1 MNAMSYVALAI
12 SDLGLFPFACHSRRR
27 SGNSVVRTARSSLA
41 RFVGAPEDRL
51 LASLLSSSPAML
63 TRIRVFA
70 LSATLVVVQ
79 TSAAQRSSV
88 APTPPVVDTTLTAGL
103 RYRYIGPVG
112 NRVTSVAGVPG
123 DFNTYYVGAASGGI
137 WKTVDA
143 GIHWASI
150 MDDKEVSSIGA
161 LAVAPSNPNIVWAG
175 TGEPWIRSHIS
186 LGNGVYKSTDAGR
199 TWTKMGLDST
209 GRVGRIAIDPNDPDI
224 VFIAAQGHSYGPQRE
239 RGIYRTT
246 NGGRTW
252 EQVLF
257 VDQNTG
263 GIDVVMD
270 PVNPKKLIA
279 ATWQFEIHTWGRESG
294 GPGSGIHISTDGGTT
309 WTRLRGNGLPTHDV
323 GKISVAIAKT
333 NPNRVYA
340 LIETGDGVPIHG
352 QPTDNGE
359 LWRSDDGGTNWH
371 VVNYDRNLGCRQ
383 PYYTRTVVSTDNPDE
398 LYFMCASFSRSL
410 NGGSTSISADGGGGS
425 AAARRDSTRANPL
438 ASPGGDNHD
447 MWIDPTNANR
457 MAVANDAGIS
467 ISTTRGRSWL
477 RQNLPIAQIYHV
489 TTDNR
494 VPYYVYG
501 NKQDGP
507 SYRGP
512 SNSRTGGQ
520 IARSEWHGVE
530 GGESGW
536 ATPDPVDSN
545 IVWSTASGSGSR
557 GGIVVRYDLRRKQG
571 QNVEVYPLSTGGHSA
586 GEVKYRFV
594 WDAPF
599 TISPHDHNRIYTG
612 SQFVHMTTD
621 GGKSWRVISPDLTRN
636 DKSKQGISGGLTP
649 DNIGVEYAD
658 VVYGIAESPLKVGI
672 IWTGSNDGLVHVTQN
687 GGTTWTNVSANIPG
701 YPAWGSI
708 RHIEPS
714 HYDAASAYIIV
725 DAHQENNRDPWV
737 YKTTDFGKS
746 WKLIVNGIPKSP
758 LSYAHI
764 IREDPI
770 RRGLLYLGTENALY
784 VSFNDGEHWQ
794 KLMSG
799 LPPAPVY
806 GMVIQEPF
814 NDLVIA
820 TYGRGFYIF
829 DDLSPLQKLSPEIVA
844 SNAYLFT
851 PRPAYRF
858 TSITGN
864 YTTNDDPT
872 AGSNPPYGAAINY
885 WLKSAAPVSID
896 ILDAAGKLVRTVT
909 DSTTR
914 AGLNRTYWDLRNT
927 TPKAPRLRTKPMYN
941 AEFTM
946 NADGTRDAPGV
957 GSISVL
963 MPPGKYTVK
972 LTAGGQT
979 FTQPLEVRR
988 DPNQAES
995 LAEIRASADALLA
1008 LQKEHAS
1015 TIEMLNQIESVRAQV
1030 QALGSADVRAAG
1042 DSLERKFMDVEGRIV
1057 DLRMTGRGQDE
1068 VRWPVQAGG
1077 QLSYL
1082 AGTIGASDFA
1092 PTSQQREVQ
1101 TILVKNVRDT
1111 RAALDQLL
1119 RVDLPAFNALLR
1131 AKGLKII
1138 TLEGV
1143 VF

>member
-1 MNAMSYVALAI
+1 MISQVRLSILASGLGLAALSHPLGAQRGPALAPPTV
-12 SDLGLFPFACHSRRR
+12 D
-27 SGNSVVRTARSSLA
+27 
-41 RFVGAPEDRL
+41 
-51 LASLLSSSPAML
+51 
-63 TRIRVFA
+63 
-70 LSATLVVVQ
+70 
-79 TSAAQRSSV
+79 AAQ
-88 APTPPVVDTTLTAGL
+88 TAAL
-103 RYRYIGPVG
+103 RFRYIGPVG
-112 NRVTSVAGVPG
+112 NRVTSIAGVPG
-123 DFNTYYVGAASGGI
+123 DFNTYYAGAASGGI

-143 GIHWASI
+143 GIHWAPLF
-150 MDDKEVSSIGA
+150 DDKDVSSIGA
-161 LAVAPSNPNIVWAG
+161 LAVAPSNPDIVWAG

-199 TWTKMGLDST
+199 TWTKMGLDSS
-209 GRVGRIAIDPNDPDI
+209 GRVGRIAIDPVNPDI

-257 VDQNTG
+257 VDENTG

-270 PVNPKKLIA
+270 PSNPKKLIA

-294 GPGSGIHISTDGGTT
+294 GPGSGIHVSTDGGST
-309 WTRLRGNGLPTHDV
+309 WTRLRGNGLPTHDL
-323 GKISVAIAKT
+323 GKISVAFART

-340 LIETGDGVPIHG
+340 LIETGDGVPMHG
-352 QPTDNGE
+352 KPTDNGE
-359 LWRSDDGGTNWH
+359 LWRSDDGGTNWR
-371 VVNYDRNLGCRQ
+371 VVNYDRTLACRQ
-383 PYYTRTVVSTDNPDE
+383 PYYTRTVVSTDNADE
-398 LYFMCASFSRSL
+398 LYFLCATFSRSL
-410 NGGSTSISADGGGGS
+410 TGGATSSAAVGGGAP
-425 AAARRDSTRANPL
+425 AAAAAAAQPDTTRGSPL
-438 ASPGGDNHD
+438 ATPGGDNHD

-457 MAVANDAGIS
+457 MAVANDAGVS

-477 RQNLPIAQIYHV
+477 RQNLPIAQMYHV

-494 VPYYVYG
+494 IPYYVYG

-536 ATPDPVDSN
+536 ATPDPVDPN
-545 IVWSTASGSGSR
+545 IIWSTASGSGSR
-557 GGIVVRYDLRRKQG
+557 GGIVVRYDLRTRQG

-586 GEVKYRFV
+586 AEVKYRFV

-599 TISPHDHNRIYTG
+599 AISPHDHNRLYTG

-636 DKSKQGISGGLTP
+636 DKSKQQISGGLTP

-658 VVYGIAESPLKVGI
+658 VVYAIAESRVKAGI
-672 IWTGSNDGLVHVTQN
+672 MWTGSNDGLVHVTQN
-687 GGTTWTNVSANIPG
+687 GGVSWTNVTANIPG
-701 YPAWGSI
+701 IPEWGSV

-714 HYDAASAYIIV
+714 RYSAASAYLIV
-725 DAHQENNRDPWV
+725 DAHQENNRDPWI

-746 WKLIVNGIPKSP
+746 WKLIVTGIPTSP

-764 IREDPI
+764 IREDPK
-770 RRGLLYLGTENALY
+770 RPGLLYAGTENALY
-784 VSFNDGEHWQ
+784 VSFDDGEHWQ
-794 KLMSG
+794 PLMSN

-806 GMVIQEPF
+806 GMVIQEQF
-814 NDLVIA
+814 NDLVIG
-820 TYGRGFYIF
+820 TYGRGFYIL
-829 DDLSPLQKLSPEIVA
+829 DDLSPLQALSPAITA
-844 SNAYLFT
+844 STSHLFA

-858 TSITGN
+858 TSVTGN
-864 YTTNDDPT
+864 YSSNDDPT
-872 AGSNPPYGAAINY
+872 AGNNPPYGAAINY
-885 WLKSAAPVSID
+885 WVQSAAPVVIE
-896 ILDAAGKLVRTVT
+896 IFDAGGKSVRTIN

-927 TPKAPRLRTKPMYN
+927 TPKPPRLRTKPTYN

-963 MPPGKYTVK
+963 MSPGRYTVK
-972 LTAGGQT
+972 LTAAGQSV
-979 FTQPLEVRR
+979 TQPLDVLR
-988 DPNQAES
+988 DPNQAET
-995 LAEIRASADALLA
+995 LPQIRTAADALLA
-1008 LQKEHAS
+1008 LQKDHAV
-1015 TIEMLNQIESVRAQV
+1015 TIAMLNQIESVRLQI

-1042 DSLERKFMDVEGRIV
+1042 DSLERKFMDVESRLV

-1068 VRWPVQAGG
+1068 VRWPVKAAG

-1082 AGTIGASDFA
+1082 AGGISASDFP
-1092 PTSQQREVQ
+1092 PTAQQREVQ
-1101 TILVKNVRDT
+1101 VILAKNVRDV
-1111 RAALDQLL
+1111 RAALDRLI
-1119 RVDLPAFNALLR
+1119 RTDLPAFNVVLR
-1131 AKGLKII
+1131 AKGLKMI
-1138 TLEGV
+1138 TVEPGA

>member
-1 MNAMSYVALAI
+1 MLARVRVVFASVCIALAHTAAAQRPAVALA
-12 SDLGLFPFACHSRRR
+12 PP
-27 SGNSVVRTARSSLA
+27 SVD
-41 RFVGAPEDRL
+41 P
-51 LASLLSSSPAML
+51 
-63 TRIRVFA
+63 
-70 LSATLVVVQ
+70 
-79 TSAAQRSSV
+79 
-88 APTPPVVDTTLTAGL
+88 TLTAGL

-112 NRVTSVAGVPG
+112 NRVASTAGVPG
-123 DFNTYYVGAASGGI
+123 DFNTYYAGAASGGI

-143 GIHWASI
+143 GIHW
-150 MDDKEVSSIGA
+150 MPVFDDKDVSSIGA

-209 GRVGRIAIDPNDPDI
+209 GRVGRIAIDPVNPDI

-239 RGIYRTT
+239 RGIFRTT

-252 EQVLF
+252 DQVLF
-257 VDQNTG
+257 VDENTG

-270 PVNPKKLIA
+270 PSNSNKLLA

-294 GPGSGIHISTDGGTT
+294 GPGSGIYMSTDGGST

-323 GKISVAIAKT
+323 GKISLAFARSD
-333 NPNRVYA
+333 PSRVYA
-340 LIETGDGVPIHG
+340 LIETGDGVPMHG

-359 LWRSDDGGTNWH
+359 LWRSDDGGTNWR
-371 VVNYDRNLGCRQ
+371 VVNYDRNLACRQ

-398 LYFMCASFSRSL
+398 LYFLCATFSRSL
-410 NGGSTSISADGGGGS
+410 TGGSTSSAAAGGGG
-425 AAARRDSTRANPL
+425 AAATAPSRSDSMRTIPL
-438 ASPGGDNHD
+438 ATPGGDNHD

-477 RQNLPIAQIYHV
+477 RQQLPIAQMYHV
-489 TTDNR
+489 TVDNR
-494 VPYYVYG
+494 TPYFVYG

-536 ATPDPVDSN
+536 ATPDPVDPN
-545 IVWSTASGSGSR
+545 IIWSTASGSGSR
-557 GGIVVRYDLRRKQG
+557 GGIVVRYDLRTRQG
-571 QNVEVYPLSTGGHSA
+571 QNVEVYPMSTGGHSA
-586 GEVKYRFV
+586 AEVKYRFV

-658 VVYGIAESPLKVGI
+658 VVYAIAESRVKPGI
-672 IWTGSNDGLVHVTQN
+672 IWTGSNDGLVQVTQN
-687 GGTTWTNVSANIPG
+687 GGTSWTNVSANIPG
-701 YPAWGSI
+701 YPAWGSV

-714 HYDAASAYIIV
+714 RYDVASAYIIV

-764 IREDPI
+764 IREDPV

-784 VSFNDGEHWQ
+784 VSFDDGDHWQ
-794 KLMSG
+794 KLQSN

-806 GMVIQEPF
+806 GLVIQEAF
-814 NDLVIA
+814 NDLVVA
-820 TYGRGFYIF
+820 TYGRGFYIL
-829 DDLSPLQKLSPEIVA
+829 DDLSPLQRLSPEITA
-844 SNAYLFT
+844 SAAYLFT

-858 TSITGN
+858 RDITGN
-864 YTTNDDPT
+864 YSSNDDMT
-872 AGSNPPYGAAINY
+872 AGNNPPYGAAINY
-885 WLKSAAPVSID
+885 WLKTAAPISID
-896 ILDAAGKLVRTVT
+896 ILDAVGKSVRTIT

-927 TPKAPRLRTKPMYN
+927 TPKAPRLRTKPMYD

-946 NADGTRDAPGV
+946 NSDGTRDAPGV
-957 GSISVL
+957 GSIAVL
-963 MPPGKYTVK
+963 MPPGKYTLK
-972 LTAGGQT
+972 LTAAGQT

-995 LAEIRASADALLA
+995 LAEIRAAADALLA
-1008 LQKEHAS
+1008 IQKEHAA
-1015 TIEMLNQIESVRAQV
+1015 TIEMLNQIERVRAQI
-1030 QALGSADVRAAG
+1030 QALGSADVRTAG
-1042 DSLERKFMDVEGRIV
+1042 DSLENKFMDVERQLV

-1068 VRWPVQAGG
+1068 VRWPVRTAG

-1082 AGTIGASDFA
+1082 AGGIGASDFA

-1101 TILVKNVRDT
+1101 TVLVKNARAT
-1111 RAALDQLL
+1111 RGALDQLL

-1131 AKGLKII
+1131 AKGLKMI

>member
-1 MNAMSYVALAI
+1 MISRVRRSILA
-12 SDLGLFPFACHSRRR
+12 SGLGLAALTHPVEAQR
-27 SGNSVVRTARSSLA
+27 NSPLA
-41 RFVGAPEDRL
+41 PPTVD
-51 LASLLSSSPAML
+51 PA
-63 TRIRVFA
+63 
-70 LSATLVVVQ
+70 Q
-79 TSAAQRSSV
+79 TSA
-88 APTPPVVDTTLTAGL
+88 L
-103 RYRYIGPVG
+103 RFRYIGPVG
-112 NRVTSVAGVPG
+112 NRVATVAGVPG

-143 GIHWASI
+143 GIHWTPI
-150 MDDKEVSSIGA
+150 FDDKDVSSIGA
-161 LAVAPSNPNIVWAG
+161 LAVAPSNPGIVWAG

-186 LGNGVYKSTDAGR
+186 LGNGVYKSNDAGR
-199 TWTKMGLDST
+199 TWTKMGLDAT
-209 GRVGRIAIDPNDPDI
+209 GRVGRIAIDPGNPDI

-239 RGIYRTT
+239 RGIYRTKD
-246 NGGRTW
+246 GGRTW

-257 VDQNTG
+257 VDENTG

-270 PVNPKKLIA
+270 PSNPKKLFA

-294 GPGSGIHISTDGGTT
+294 GPGSGLYMSSDGGTS

-323 GKISVAIAKT
+323 GKISVAIART
-333 NPNRVYA
+333 NSNRVYA
-340 LIETGDGVPIHG
+340 LIETGDGVPVHG

-359 LWRSDDGGTNWH
+359 LWRSDDGGTNWK
-371 VVNYDRNLGCRQ
+371 VVNYDRNLACRQ
-383 PYYTRTVVSTDNPDE
+383 PYYTRTVVSTDNQDE
-398 LYFMCASFSRSL
+398 LYFLCATFSRSL
-410 NGGSTSISADGGGGS
+410 DGGATS
-425 AAARRDSTRANPL
+425 AAGGRGGRAVGAAPGSDSARVSPL
-438 ASPGGDNHD
+438 ATPGGDNHD

-457 MAVANDAGIS
+457 MAVANDAGVS

-494 VPYYVYG
+494 IPYYVYG

-545 IVWSTASGSGSR
+545 IIWSTASGSGSR
-557 GGIVVRYDLRRKQG
+557 GGIVIRYDLRTRQG
-571 QNVEVYPLSTGGHSA
+571 QNVEVYPLSTGGYPA
-586 GEVKYRFV
+586 AEVKYRFV

-599 TISPHDHNRIYTG
+599 TISPHDHNRLYTG

-636 DKSKQGISGGLTP
+636 DKSKQQISGGLTP

-658 VVYGIAESPLKVGI
+658 VVYAIAESKVRAGI

-687 GGTTWTNVSANIPG
+687 GGASWTNVTANIPG
-701 YPAWGSI
+701 IPTWGSV

-714 HYDAASAYIIV
+714 RYDAASAYIIV
-725 DAHQENNRDPWV
+725 DAHQENNRDPWI

-764 IREDPI
+764 IREDPK
-770 RRGLLYLGTENALY
+770 RRGLLYAGTENALY
-784 VSFNDGEHWQ
+784 VSFDDGERWQ
-794 KLMSG
+794 KLQSN

-806 GMVIQEPF
+806 GLMIQEQF
-814 NDLVIA
+814 NDLVVA
-820 TYGRGFYIF
+820 TYGRGFFIL
-829 DDLSPLQKLSPEIVA
+829 DDLSPLQQLSPEITTSSA
-844 SNAYLFT
+844 HLFA
-851 PRPAYRF
+851 PRPTYRF
-858 TSITGN
+858 TNVTGN
-864 YTTNDDPT
+864 YSTNDDPT

-885 WLKSAAPVSID
+885 WLKSAAPVVIE
-896 ILDAAGKLVRTVT
+896 ILDAAGKSVRTIN

-946 NADGTRDAPGV
+946 NADGTRDAPGM

-972 LTAGGQT
+972 LTASGQT
-979 FTQPLEVRR
+979 FTQPLEVLR
-988 DPNQAES
+988 DPNQAET
-995 LAEIRASADALLA
+995 LADIRASATALLA
-1008 LQKEHAS
+1008 LQKDHAGAG
-1015 TIEMLNQIESVRAQV
+1015 EMLNQIERVRSQI

-1042 DSLERKFMDVEGRIV
+1042 DSLEHKFMDVEGQLV

-1068 VRWPVQAGG
+1068 VRWPVQAAG
-1077 QLSYL
+1077 QLNYL
-1082 AGTIGASDFA
+1082 AGGIAASDFA
-1092 PTSQQREVQ
+1092 PTTQQREVQ
-1101 TILVKNVRDT
+1101 GILAKNVRAT
-1111 RAALDQLL
+1111 RGALDQLL
-1119 RVDLPAFNALLR
+1119 AKDLPAFNALLR

-1138 TLEGV
+1138 TVETGV

>member
-1 MNAMSYVALAI
+1 MISRVRRSILA
-12 SDLGLFPFACHSRRR
+12 SGLGLA
-27 SGNSVVRTARSSLA
+27 
-41 RFVGAPEDRL
+41 
-51 LASLLSSSPAML
+51 
-63 TRIRVFA
+63 A
-70 LSATLVVVQ
+70 LSHPLDAQRASVLAPPTVDPAQ
-79 TSAAQRSSV
+79 TSA
-88 APTPPVVDTTLTAGL
+88 L
-103 RYRYIGPVG
+103 RFRYIGPVG
-112 NRVTSVAGVPG
+112 NRVASVTGVPG

-137 WKTVDA
+137 WKSVDA
-143 GIHWASI
+143 GIHWLPVF
-150 MDDKEVSSIGA
+150 DDKDVSSIGA
-161 LAVAPSNPNIVWAG
+161 LAVAPSNPSIVWAG

-186 LGNGVYKSTDAGR
+186 LGNGVYKSIDAGR
-199 TWTKMGLDST
+199 TWTKMGLDAT
-209 GRVGRIAIDPNDPDI
+209 GRVGRIAIDPVNPDI

-239 RGIYRTT
+239 RGIYRTKD
-246 NGGRTW
+246 GGRTW

-257 VDQNTG
+257 VDENTG

-270 PVNPKKLIA
+270 PSNPKKLFA

-294 GPGSGIHISTDGGTT
+294 GPGSGIYMSSDGGTS

-323 GKISVAIAKT
+323 GKISVAIART

-340 LIETGDGVPIHG
+340 LIETGDGVPVHG

-359 LWRSDDGGTNWH
+359 LWRSEDGGTNWR
-371 VVNYDRNLGCRQ
+371 VVNYDRNLACRQ
-383 PYYTRTVVSTDNPDE
+383 PYYTRTVVSPDNQDE
-398 LYFMCASFSRSL
+398 LYFLCATFSRSL
-410 NGGSTSISADGGGGS
+410 DGGATS
-425 AAARRDSTRANPL
+425 AAAGGRGGRAGGAATGDSARVSPL
-438 ASPGGDNHD
+438 ATPGGDNHD

-457 MAVANDAGIS
+457 MAVANDAGVS

-494 VPYYVYG
+494 IPYYVYG

-545 IVWSTASGSGSR
+545 IIWSTASGSGSR
-557 GGIVVRYDLRRKQG
+557 GGIVIRYDLRTRQG
-571 QNVEVYPLSTGGHSA
+571 QNVEVYPLSTGGHPA
-586 GEVKYRFV
+586 AEVKYRFV

-599 TISPHDHNRIYTG
+599 TISPHDHNRLYTG

-636 DKSKQGISGGLTP
+636 DKSKQQISGGLTP
-649 DNIGVEYAD
+649 DNIGVEYGD
-658 VVYGIAESPLKVGI
+658 VVYAIAESKVRAGI

-687 GGTTWTNVSANIPG
+687 GGTSWTNVTANIPG
-701 YPAWGSI
+701 IPTWGSV

-714 HYDAASAYIIV
+714 RYDAASAYIIV
-725 DAHQENNRDPWV
+725 DAHQENNRDPWI

-764 IREDPI
+764 IREDPR
-770 RRGLLYLGTENALY
+770 RRGLLYAGTENALY
-784 VSFNDGEHWQ
+784 LSFDDGEHWQ
-794 KLMSG
+794 KLQSN

-806 GMVIQEPF
+806 GLMIQEQF
-814 NDLVIA
+814 NDLVVA
-820 TYGRGFYIF
+820 TYGRGFFIL
-829 DDLSPLQKLSPEIVA
+829 DDLSPLQQLSPEITTSSA
-844 SNAYLFT
+844 HLFA

-858 TSITGN
+858 TNVTGN
-864 YTTNDDPT
+864 YSTNDDPT

-885 WLKSAAPVSID
+885 WLKSAAPVVIE
-896 ILDAAGKLVRTVT
+896 ILDAAGKSVRTIN

-946 NADGTRDAPGV
+946 NADGTRDAPGM

-972 LTAGGQT
+972 LTASGQT
-979 FTQPLEVRR
+979 FTQPLEVLR
-988 DPNQAES
+988 DPNQAET
-995 LAEIRASADALLA
+995 LADIRASANALLA
-1008 LQKEHAS
+1008 LQKDHAGAG
-1015 TIEMLNQIESVRAQV
+1015 EMLNQIERVRSQI

-1042 DSLERKFMDVEGRIV
+1042 DSLEHKFMDVEGQLV

-1068 VRWPVQAGG
+1068 VRWPVQAAG
-1077 QLSYL
+1077 QLNYL
-1082 AGTIGASDFA
+1082 AGGIAASDFA
-1092 PTSQQREVQ
+1092 PTTQQREVQ
-1101 TILVKNVRDT
+1101 GILARNVRAT
-1111 RAALDQLL
+1111 RGALDQLL
-1119 RVDLPAFNALLR
+1119 AKDLPAFNSLLR

-1138 TLEGV
+1138 TVETGV
-1143 VF
+1143 IF

>member
-1 MNAMSYVALAI
+1 MTN
-12 SDLGLFPFACHSRRR
+12 R
-27 SGNSVVRTARSSLA
+27 VRVFHRA
-41 RFVGAPEDRL
+41 RL
-51 LASLLSSSPAML
+51 LSLVAIALPLAAQRPAV
-63 TRIRVFA
+63 TPTPPTVDPA
-70 LSATLVVVQ
+70 Q
-79 TSAAQRSSV
+79 TSA
-88 APTPPVVDTTLTAGL
+88 L
-103 RYRYIGPVG
+103 RFRYIGPVG
-112 NRVTSVAGVPG
+112 NRVATVAGVPG

-137 WKTVDA
+137 WKSVDA
-143 GIHWASI
+143 GIHWLPVF
-150 MDDKEVSSIGA
+150 DDKDVSSIGA
-161 LAVAPSNPNIVWAG
+161 LAVAPSNPSIVWAG

-186 LGNGVYKSTDAGR
+186 LGNGVYKSIDAGR
-199 TWTKMGLDST
+199 TWTKMGLDAT
-209 GRVGRIAIDPNDPDI
+209 GRVGRIAIDPVTPDI

-239 RGIYRTT
+239 RGIYRT
-246 NGGRTW
+246 NDGGRTW

-257 VDQNTG
+257 VDENTG

-270 PVNPKKLIA
+270 PSNSKKLFA

-294 GPGSGIHISTDGGTT
+294 GPGSGIYMSSDGGTS

-323 GKISVAIAKT
+323 GKISVAIART

-340 LIETGDGVPIHG
+340 LIETGDGVPVHG

-371 VVNYDRNLGCRQ
+371 VVNYDRNLACRQ
-383 PYYTRTVVSTDNPDE
+383 PYYTRTVVSPDNQDE
-398 LYFMCASFSRSL
+398 LYFLCATFSRSL
-410 NGGSTSISADGGGGS
+410 SGGSTSTAAGGGGGGRGGRAGGAAPGSDS
-425 AAARRDSTRANPL
+425 ARVSPL
-438 ASPGGDNHD
+438 ATPGGDNHD

-457 MAVANDAGIS
+457 MAVANDAGVS

-494 VPYYVYG
+494 IPYYVYG

-536 ATPDPVDSN
+536 ATPDPVDPN
-545 IVWSTASGSGSR
+545 IIWSTASGSGSR
-557 GGIVVRYDLRRKQG
+557 GGIVIRYDLRTRQG
-571 QNVEVYPLSTGGHSA
+571 QNVEVYPLSTGGHPAS
-586 GEVKYRFV
+586 EVKYRFV

-621 GGKSWRVISPDLTRN
+621 GGRSWRVISPDLTRN
-636 DKSKQGISGGLTP
+636 DKSKQQISGGLTP
-649 DNIGVEYAD
+649 DNIGVEYGD
-658 VVYGIAESPLKVGI
+658 VVYAIAESKVRAGV

-687 GGTTWTNVSANIPG
+687 GGTSWTNVTANIPG
-701 YPAWGSI
+701 IPMWGSV
-708 RHIEPS
+708 RHVEPS
-714 HYDAASAYIIV
+714 RYDAASAYIIV
-725 DAHQENNRDPWV
+725 DAHQENNRDPWI

-746 WKLIVNGIPKSP
+746 WTLIVNGIPKSP

-764 IREDPI
+764 IREDPK
-770 RRGLLYLGTENALY
+770 RRGLLYAGTENALY
-784 VSFNDGEHWQ
+784 VSFDDGGRWQ
-794 KLMSG
+794 QLQSN

-806 GMVIQEPF
+806 GMMIQEQF
-814 NDLVIA
+814 NDLVVA
-820 TYGRGFYIF
+820 TYGRGFYIL
-829 DDLSPLQKLSPEIVA
+829 DDLSPLQKLSPEISA
-844 SNAYLFT
+844 SSAYLFA

-858 TSITGN
+858 TNVTGN
-864 YTTNDDPT
+864 YSTNDDPT

-885 WLKSAAPVSID
+885 WLKSAAPVAIE
-896 ILDAAGKLVRTVT
+896 ILDAAGKSVRTID

-914 AGLNRTYWDLRNT
+914 VGLNRTYWDLRNT

-946 NADGTRDAPGV
+946 NADGTRDVPGM
-957 GSISVL
+957 GSLSVL
-963 MPPGKYTVK
+963 MPPGKYTVRLK
-972 LTAGGQT
+972 AGGQT
-979 FTQPLEVRR
+979 FTQPLEMLR
-988 DPNQAES
+988 DPNQAET
-995 LAEIRASADALLA
+995 LADIRASANVLLA
-1008 LQKEHAS
+1008 LQKDHAGVG
-1015 TIEMLNQIESVRAQV
+1015 EMLNQIERVRSQI
-1030 QALGSADVRAAG
+1030 QALGSADVRSAG
-1042 DSLERKFMDVEGRIV
+1042 DSLERKFMDVEGQLV

-1068 VRWPVQAGG
+1068 VRWPVQAAG

-1082 AGTIGASDFA
+1082 AGGIAASDFA
-1092 PTSQQREVQ
+1092 PTTQQREVQ
-1101 TILVKNVRDT
+1101 GILAKNVHAT
-1111 RAALDQLL
+1111 RRALDQLL
-1119 RVDLPAFNALLR
+1119 AKDLPAFNALLR

-1138 TLEGV
+1138 TVETGV

>member
-1 MNAMSYVALAI
+1 MISRVRRSILA
-12 SDLGLFPFACHSRRR
+12 SGLGLA
-27 SGNSVVRTARSSLA
+27 
-41 RFVGAPEDRL
+41 
-51 LASLLSSSPAML
+51 
-63 TRIRVFA
+63 A
-70 LSATLVVVQ
+70 LSHPLDAQRASVLAPPTVDPAQ
-79 TSAAQRSSV
+79 TSA
-88 APTPPVVDTTLTAGL
+88 L
-103 RYRYIGPVG
+103 RFRYIGPVG
-112 NRVTSVAGVPG
+112 NRVASVTGVPG

-137 WKTVDA
+137 WKSVDA
-143 GIHWASI
+143 GIHWLPVF
-150 MDDKEVSSIGA
+150 DDKDVSSIGA
-161 LAVAPSNPNIVWAG
+161 LAVAPSNPSIVWAG

-186 LGNGVYKSTDAGR
+186 LGNGVYKSIDAGR
-199 TWTKMGLDST
+199 TWTRMGLDAT
-209 GRVGRIAIDPNDPDI
+209 GRVGRIAIDPVNPDI

-239 RGIYRTT
+239 RGIYRTKD
-246 NGGRTW
+246 GGRTW

-257 VDQNTG
+257 VDENTG

-270 PVNPKKLIA
+270 PSNPRKLFA

-294 GPGSGIHISTDGGTT
+294 GPGSGLYMSSDGGTS

-323 GKISVAIAKT
+323 GKISVAIART

-340 LIETGDGVPIHG
+340 LIETGDGVPVHG

-359 LWRSDDGGTNWH
+359 LWRSEDGGTNWR
-371 VVNYDRNLGCRQ
+371 VVNYDRNLACRQ
-383 PYYTRTVVSTDNPDE
+383 PYYTRTVVSTDNQDE
-398 LYFMCASFSRSL
+398 LYFLCATFSRSL
-410 NGGSTSISADGGGGS
+410 DGGATS
-425 AAARRDSTRANPL
+425 AAAGGRGGRAGGAATGDSARVSPL
-438 ASPGGDNHD
+438 ATPGGDNHD

-457 MAVANDAGIS
+457 MAVANDAGVS

-494 VPYYVYG
+494 IPYYVYG

-545 IVWSTASGSGSR
+545 IIWSTASGSGSR
-557 GGIVVRYDLRRKQG
+557 GGIVIRYDLRTRQG
-571 QNVEVYPLSTGGHSA
+571 QNVEVYPLSTGGHPA
-586 GEVKYRFV
+586 AEVKYRFV

-599 TISPHDHNRIYTG
+599 TISPHDHNRLYTG

-636 DKSKQGISGGLTP
+636 DKSKQQISGGLTP
-649 DNIGVEYAD
+649 DNIGVEYGD
-658 VVYGIAESPLKVGI
+658 VVYAIAESKVRAGI

-687 GGTTWTNVSANIPG
+687 GGTSWTNVTANIPG
-701 YPAWGSI
+701 IPTWGSV

-714 HYDAASAYIIV
+714 RYDAASAYIIV
-725 DAHQENNRDPWV
+725 DAHQENNRDPWI

-764 IREDPI
+764 IREDPR
-770 RRGLLYLGTENALY
+770 RRGLLYAGTENALY
-784 VSFNDGEHWQ
+784 LSFDDGEHWQ
-794 KLMSG
+794 KLQSN

-806 GMVIQEPF
+806 GLMIQEQF
-814 NDLVIA
+814 NDLVVA
-820 TYGRGFYIF
+820 TYGRGFFIL
-829 DDLSPLQKLSPEIVA
+829 DDLSPLQQLSPEITTSSA
-844 SNAYLFT
+844 HLFA

-858 TSITGN
+858 TNVTGN
-864 YTTNDDPT
+864 YSTNDDPT

-885 WLKSAAPVSID
+885 WLKSAAPVVIE
-896 ILDAAGKLVRTVT
+896 ILDAAGKSVRTIN

-946 NADGTRDAPGV
+946 NADGTRDAPGM

-972 LTAGGQT
+972 LTASGQT
-979 FTQPLEVRR
+979 FTQPLEVLR
-988 DPNQAES
+988 DPNQAET
-995 LAEIRASADALLA
+995 LADIRASANALLA
-1008 LQKEHAS
+1008 LQKDHAGAG
-1015 TIEMLNQIESVRAQV
+1015 EMLNQIERVRSQI

-1042 DSLERKFMDVEGRIV
+1042 DSLEHKFMDVEGQLV

-1068 VRWPVQAGG
+1068 VRWPVQAAG
-1077 QLSYL
+1077 QLNYL
-1082 AGTIGASDFA
+1082 AGGIAASDFA
-1092 PTSQQREVQ
+1092 PTTQQREVQ
-1101 TILVKNVRDT
+1101 GILARNVRAT
-1111 RAALDQLL
+1111 RGSLDQLL
-1119 RVDLPAFNALLR
+1119 AKDLPAFNALLR

-1138 TLEGV
+1138 TVETGV